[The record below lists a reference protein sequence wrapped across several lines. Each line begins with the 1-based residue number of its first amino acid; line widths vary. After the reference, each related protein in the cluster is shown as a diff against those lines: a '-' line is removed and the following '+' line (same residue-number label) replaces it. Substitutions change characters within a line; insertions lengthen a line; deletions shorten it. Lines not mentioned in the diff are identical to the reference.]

1 MTMNTIGFIGL
12 GRMGRNMALHLLEQ
26 GMNVV
31 AYNRTS
37 AVTDAFADEVES
49 ILSSL
54 LPHEA
59 ESFGALTT
67 VDRLQDMIQEL
78 SQPRCILL
86 MVKAGS
92 PVDDVISELSS
103 VGLARDDIL
112 IDAGNSFYEDT
123 KRRYAMLQEQGIHY
137 IDCGTSGGLEGARSG
152 ACLMIGGEES
162 IVESLD
168 DLWNALAGKNTTTKQ
183 SLGGWAYVGPSGA
196 GHFVKMVHNAIEYGM
211 NQAIGEGFAM
221 LEKSSYGFDL
231 VNIADLFRHG
241 SVIRGWLIELLH
253 RALLKDPR
261 LEYYQGIVGGGETG
275 QWALETAKS
284 LNVPYA
290 VLEQAIIARERSQT
304 KPDFSTKV
312 VSALRYEYGGHTEK
326 GDEQK

>member
-1 MTMNTIGFIGL
+1 
-12 GRMGRNMALHLLEQ
+12 MGRNMALHLLEQ
-26 GMNVV
+26 GVNIV

-54 LPHEA
+54 LPHEV
-59 ESFGALTT
+59 ESFGTFIT
-67 VDRLQDMIQEL
+67 VDSLQSMMQEL
-78 SQPRCILL
+78 SQPRCVLL
-86 MVKAGS
+86 MVKAGN
-92 PVDDVISELSS
+92 PVDEVISALLTA
-103 VGLARDDIL
+103 GLAQDDIV

-137 IDCGTSGGLEGARSG
+137 IDCGTSGGLEGARHG

-168 DLWNALAGKNTTTKQ
+168 DLWNAFAGKNPTTKQ

-221 LEKSSYGFDL
+221 LEKSSYQVDL
-231 VNIADLFRHG
+231 VKIAEVFCQG
-241 SVIRGWLIELLH
+241 SVIRGWLIDLLH
-253 RALLKDPR
+253 RALVKDPR
-261 LEYYQGIVGGGETG
+261 LEHYQGIVGGGETG
-275 QWALETAKS
+275 RWALETAKS
-284 LNVPYA
+284 LGVPHA
-290 VLEQAIIARERSQT
+290 VLEQSVAARDRSKNQ
-304 KPDFSTKV
+304 PDFATKV
-312 VSALRYEYGGHTEK
+312 VSALRYEYGGHMEK
-326 GDEQK
+326 GDEEK